1 MAQGLEVSAVSV
13 ALGGYVVLDRVDLSV
28 QPGEAVALLGP
39 SGAGK
44 STLLRVIAGLE
55 APDSGRVTW
64 EGADLAD
71 IPAHRRRFGLVF
83 QDAMLFPH
91 RDVGANVAYGL
102 EREAMGARER
112 ARAVDE
118 LLSLVGLAGFADR
131 RVETLSGGQAQRVA
145 LARALAPG
153 PRLILLDEPF
163 GALDRELRERLS
175 IEVRDLLRSR
185 GTPSIH
191 VTHDP
196 DEAHLVA
203 DRVLRM
209 VEGPSG
215 SRLVDEA

>member
-163 GALDRELRERLS
+163 GALDHELRERLS